1 MSLNELYAQLN
12 LVILEIEHY
21 DRKHLPQYSSQF
33 SDQVKLRKLAKM
45 FERLAAISEE
55 KADNLDELCLNDS
68 FRLDSDDFGLDF
80 SLVSTSNLGRTS
92 TQSTNKAALAT
103 SH

>member
-1 MSLNELYAQLN
+1 MNLTEFYRQLN
-12 LVILEIEHY
+12 LVILEIEQY

-45 FERLAAISEE
+45 FERLAAIAEE
-55 KADNLDELCLNDS
+55 KADNLADICL
-68 FRLDSDDFGLDF
+68 DDPFGLDTDDF
-80 SLVSTSNLGRTS
+80 VIDVPSIVSANPLS
-92 TQSTNKAALAT
+92 QSSKKNGVLAT